1 MARQHSSPYIFRD
14 GSAQSLNQLLD
25 AYNETWLQEFIF
37 THSEA
42 LPIGEIEPA
51 FGPIIPVCREL
62 RTDSGPIDILFVN
75 REGLLTLVECKL
87 WNNPEARR
95 AVVGQ
100 ILDYAKDLSSWSY
113 GELETAIR
121 NSRKGTN
128 ESLYQT
134 VANNS
139 DTLDESEFIDNVERN
154 LRRGR
159 FLLLI
164 VGSGIREGVEHMIE
178 FLQRHAHLNFGMGL
192 VEVAIFGLPDQVGGG
207 HLVLPR
213 VVAQTIEVERAVIR
227 IEEGR
232 IVAELP
238 AEEGTKPGTR
248 TKISEQAFYDKL
260 AEVDPRTSQDLRE
273 FLDRAK
279 KINLFVAPGQNSLM
293 LKFISDEIELNFG
306 IFRTNGEFWNKRIAH
321 LTERFGYPEIGEAYL
336 TRLASLIPTGY
347 LYRAPNKWRWTVKKG
362 DNEIVT
368 IRDCLSVQ
376 DKWLEL
382 IQDTIDTLQKA
393 QEEVG

>member
-1 MARQHSSPYIFRD
+1 MTRQHSSPYIFRH
-14 GSAQSLNQLLD
+14 GGAQSLKQLHD
-25 AYNETWLQEFIF
+25 AYNESWLQEFIF

-51 FGPIIPVCREL
+51 FGPMIPVCREL

-139 DTLDESEFIDNVERN
+139 DPLDESEFIDNVERN

-164 VGSGIREGVEHMIE
+164 VGSGIREGVEHMTE
-178 FLQRHAHLNFGMGL
+178 FLQRHAHLNFGMAL

-232 IVAELP
+232 VVAELP
-238 AEEGTKPGTR
+238 AEQGTKSGTR

-260 AEVDPRTSQDLRE
+260 AEVDPQISKDLRK

-279 KINLFVAPGQNSLM
+279 KIDLFVEPGQNSLM
-293 LKFISDEIELNFG
+293 LKFISDETELNFG
-306 IFRTNGEFWNKRIAH
+306 IFRTNGEFLNRRIAS
-321 LTERFGYPEIGEAYL
+321 LTERYGHPEVGETYL
-336 TRLASLIPTGY
+336 TRLASLIPRGY
-347 LYRAPNKWRWTVKKG
+347 LFRTPNKWTWTVRKG
-362 DNEIVT
+362 DDEIVT
-368 IRDCLSVQ
+368 IRDVVNVQ
-376 DKWLEL
+376 DEWLEL
-382 IQDTIDTLQKA
+382 IQDTIDKFQKA
-393 QEEVG
+393 REEAG